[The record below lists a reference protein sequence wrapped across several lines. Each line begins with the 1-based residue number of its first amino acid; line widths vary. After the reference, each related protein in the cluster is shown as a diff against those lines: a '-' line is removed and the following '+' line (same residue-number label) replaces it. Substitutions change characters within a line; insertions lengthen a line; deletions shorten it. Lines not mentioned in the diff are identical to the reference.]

1 MKLCSNFGYKQLT
14 HLSYIEVAFMKYNV
28 EMSFIFHVLT
38 DALE

>member
-28 EMSFIFHVLT
+28 EMSFIFHV
-38 DALE
+38 